1 MYGTHRD
8 LPVRTH
14 LSPTR
19 RSADF
24 AIEMLERA
32 CTLLEPMHRAIQAV
46 DHADP
51 ITGQILGGS
60 GAAKHATDGAIEIAQ
75 PARPQ
80 RSFDIAKENDA
91 IVCAAIFGK
100 IGRAHV

>member
-1 MYGTHRD
+1 
-8 LPVRTH
+8 
-14 LSPTR
+14 
-19 RSADF
+19 
-24 AIEMLERA
+24 MLERA

-60 GAAKHATDGAIEIAQ
+60 GAAKHATHGAIEIAQ

-91 IVCAAIFGK
+91 IACAAIFGPVHK
-100 IGRAHV
+100 GFIEQYVLAIPPRIHLAVAEKDRKTGV